1 MAALLLLYCI
11 HPTAGWTTLTVLFVG
26 TVVAR
31 RRKAN
36 VAVRE

>member
-1 MAALLLLYCI
+1 MAALLLLYCT
-11 HPTAGWTTLTVLFVG
+11 HPVAGWTTLTVLLVG

-36 VAVRE
+36 ATVQE